1 MTQYFRSLA
10 FFLLPVPA
18 TAMACDGWPSWAR
31 GACQRVDQ
39 IWNEGGNDL
48 YLTGYSWH
56 NRAMYSSDKIRSFNE
71 LAWGGGLGKSIY
83 DEDGDWQGLYAMA
96 FLDSHSDIEPIAG
109 YGFQKIGRIG
119 ADTRLGIGYTV
130 FLTSRSDIMS
140 RVPFPGILPLVSAGY
155 RDATLYATYF
165 LSRAARAT
173 ATCCSCLAAGSS
185 KAAPACRP
193 APPGANRQCHAR

>member
-1 MTQYFRSLA
+1 LQTQPGRIQPIDSSQLAQHMTQYFRSLA

-155 RDATLYATYF
+155 RDATLYATYI
-165 LSRAARAT
+165 
-173 ATCCSCLAAGSS
+173 
-185 KAAPACRP
+185 
-193 APPGANRQCHAR
+193 PGGKGNGNVLFMFGRWEF